1 MSDCYSFLILNMK
14 KTANL
19 NERLLQI
26 ISFIALCGDLT
37 DCLLLIHEAHGFSTV
52 LFHIIDNTLVSYS
65 DLISVLPDV

>member
-14 KTANL
+14 KAVDL

-37 DCLLLIHEAHGFSTV
+37 DCLYPVRHTLL
-52 LFHIIDNTLVSYS
+52 
-65 DLISVLPDV
+65 